1 MVPNAT
7 SARTTGQPRSNR
19 SDRQETAKLR
29 RFPLCTK
36 MRSSSSFL
44 NVSIGGAV
52 SSPARFNP
60 PTEDDLRE
68 FINLSLN
75 LLCIAGT
82 DGYFK
87 HVNPAWETTFG
98 FTGEELLSLP
108 YLEFVHPDDRE
119 ATMAEAAK
127 IASGSNTL
135 SFENRYRCKDGSYR
149 WLLWSAIVRAER
161 GLIYAIAADITER
174 KREEARLAAQYAVTR
189 VLAEAPTLA
198 IATPRILQAIC
209 EGLNWS
215 VGAIWRVDQKEKLLR
230 CVETWRMSSAQF
242 KEFDQG
248 THSRTFPPG
257 VGLPGRVWAQA
268 QPAWIEDVTRDANFP
283 RALIAAKEGLH
294 SAFGFPILLG
304 TEVLGVLEFFSL
316 QIQQPDHRLLEMM
329 SAIGSQIGQF
339 IERKEAE
346 DALRMYARD
355 LETARRR
362 AEEATRAK
370 SEFLANI
377 SHEIR
382 TPMNAM
388 IGMTELALGTRIT
401 REQREYL
408 NAIQS
413 SADGLLTLVN
423 DLLDFSKIEAR
434 KLQLERAGFNL
445 RDALED
451 TMRVLAPRADKKG
464 LELACHIHRDV
475 PDALVGDPLRLRQV
489 VINLVGNAIK
499 FTERGEVVLQVKTES
514 CRDGSALLRF
524 SVADTGIGVPREKQ
538 ALIFEAFSQADSST
552 TRRYGGTG
560 LGLAISAQLVELMG
574 GKISVESQPGR
585 GSTFHF
591 SARFEVQQAGME
603 TPRARWRTLT
613 DLPVL
618 IVDDNATNRRILEE
632 VFTNWRMRPLAVE
645 SGATALATLEDSL
658 RAGQPFAV
666 ALIDGHMPDMD
677 GFAVAER
684 ISRDRRYAGIK
695 VVMLTSAS
703 QPEDVGRCRKL
714 HISAHLT
721 KPIKQSELFDM
732 IITAMGE
739 PAGDKLHAARRS
751 KGHRRRQRRLH
762 VLVAE
767 DNHVNQLLAK
777 RIFEKLRHQVTVV
790 GNGREALSAVQAG
803 NFDLVA
809 MDVQMPEMDGL
820 DATAAI
826 RAWEKAAGTHTP
838 ILAMTAHAMK
848 GDRER
853 CLAAGMDGYTSKP
866 IRIGELE
873 QAIAQLVSPSK
884 PAEGPLPEETGE
896 DGVIDRAALLAGVD
910 GNRRLLRELIRL
922 FLVDCPRR
930 QAEIKEAVRRGD
942 AEALR
947 IAAHTLKGSVGNFA
961 AKQAF
966 AAAQRLET
974 MGRAGDLDRAGDAR
988 MALDSELARLTEGL
1002 IKMTRD
1008 SSMRKRKAGNA
1019 GRQKGKRG

>member
-1 MVPNAT
+1 VSAPVP
-7 SARTTGQPRSNR
+7 
-19 SDRQETAKLR
+19 
-29 RFPLCTK
+29 
-36 MRSSSSFL
+36 
-44 NVSIGGAV
+44 
-52 SSPARFNP
+52 FNP
-60 PTEDDLRE
+60 QSDSALGE
-68 FINLSLN
+68 FIDLSLN
-75 LLCIAGT
+75 LLCVAGT

-98 FTGEELLSLP
+98 FTREELLSRP

-119 ATMAEAAK
+119 ATTAEARK

-135 SFENRYRCKDGSYR
+135 SFENRYRCKDGSYK
-149 WLLWSAIVRAER
+149 WLLWSAVVRAER

-198 IATPRILQAIC
+198 RGTPRILQAIC
-209 EGLNWS
+209 ESLNWS
-215 VGAIWRVDQKEKLLR
+215 VGAIWRVDDREKLLR
-230 CVETWRMSSAQF
+230 CVATWHMSAAQVA
-242 KEFDQG
+242 EFDRN
-248 THSRTFPPG
+248 THSRTFSPG

-283 RALIAAKEGLH
+283 RATIAALEGLH
-294 SAFGFPILLG
+294 AAFGFPILLG
-304 TEVLGVLEFFSL
+304 AEVLGVLEFFSH

-329 SAIGSQIGQF
+329 NAIGSQIGQF

-346 DALRMYARD
+346 EALRVYAHD
-355 LETARRR
+355 LETARKH

-388 IGMTELALGTRIT
+388 IGMTELALATRVT

-434 KLQLERAGFNL
+434 KLQLDRVGFNL

-451 TMRVLAPRADKKG
+451 TMRVLAPRADQKG

-499 FTERGEVVLQVKTES
+499 FTEHGEVVLQVETES
-514 CRDGSALLRF
+514 RDDGNIHLRF
-524 SVADTGIGVPREKQ
+524 SVTDTGIGVPPEKQ
-538 ALIFEAFSQADSST
+538 AMIFEAFSQADSTT

-574 GKISVESQPGR
+574 GRISVESQPGR
-585 GSTFHF
+585 GSTFLF
-591 SARFEVQQAGME
+591 SVLFEVQQPGRE
-603 TPRARWRTLT
+603 TPPARWRTLT

-632 VFTNWRMRPLAVE
+632 VFTSWRMRPLAVE
-645 SGATALATLEDSL
+645 SGATALATLEKSL
-658 RAGQPFAV
+658 RASQPFAV
-666 ALIDGHMPDMD
+666 ALVDGYMPGMD

-684 ISRDRRYAGIK
+684 ISLDHRYADMK
-695 VVMLTSAS
+695 LVMLTSAS
-703 QPEDVGRCRKL
+703 QPADVARCRKL
-714 HISAHLT
+714 GISAYLT
-721 KPIKQSELFDM
+721 KPIKQSELFDV
-732 IITAMGE
+732 IITAIGQTEGE
-739 PAGDKLHAARRS
+739 GPRAPKRS
-751 KGHRRRQRRLH
+751 KRPRRTQRSLH
-762 VLVAE
+762 VLIAE
-767 DNHVNQLLAK
+767 DNQVNQLVAK
-777 RIFEKLRHQVTVV
+777 RIFEKLGHQVTVV

-820 DATAAI
+820 AATAAI

-866 IRIGELE
+866 IRIGDLE
-873 QAIAQLVSPSK
+873 PAIAQLVNPSK
-884 PAEGPLPEETGE
+884 PAEGPLPEATRE
-896 DGVIDRAALLAGVD
+896 DDVIDRVALLAGVD
-910 GNRRLLRELIRL
+910 GNRRLLRELVRL
-922 FLVDCPRR
+922 FLADCPQRL
-930 QAEIKEAVRRGD
+930 AEIKEAVRRGD
-942 AEALR
+942 SGALR
-947 IAAHTLKGSVGNFA
+947 IEAHTLKGSVGNFA
-961 AKQAF
+961 AKHAF
-966 AAAQRLET
+966 AAAQRLEI
-974 MGRAGDLDRAGDAR
+974 MGRDGDLAEAGDAR
-988 MALDSELARLTEGL
+988 MALELELARLTEGL
-1002 IKMTRD
+1002 
-1008 SSMRKRKAGNA
+1008 RKLLMDLSVRKKKTGKA